1 MPVNRYAREW
11 MGIEPT
17 RSRAY
22 DSSTAL
28 KAAGP
33 TRRPVTPTGDGT
45 GYDNRV
51 LWASGGGD
59 QSVPEDVT
67 DHHKNVSTPITIAR
81 IVMPSS
87 IDPIPQ

>member
-1 MPVNRYAREW
+1 
-11 MGIEPT
+11 
-17 RSRAY
+17 
-22 DSSTAL
+22 
-28 KAAGP
+28 
-33 TRRPVTPTGDGT
+33 
-45 GYDNRV
+45 V